1 MIWYLCVYKLYFNSI
16 KLNKD
21 YKAVEIVQSLDS
33 AGYILNRKIAEK
45 LLNANSKAWFIM
57 DDWVR
62 YKRHANVSVFGVI
75 PPILN
80 QNVSVFKS
88 NLMFSR
94 NNAVKSRTLK
104 YMLTRITYKI
114 IADAK
119 KYFWQIPFKGYI
131 RNKDI

>member
-1 MIWYLCVYKLYFNSI
+1 MEQFKSFITEAKNE
-16 KLNKD
+16 D
-21 YKAVEIVQSLDS
+21 YKVVEIVQSLDS
-33 AGYILNRKIAEK
+33 AGYIVNRKTAEK

-104 YMLTRITYKI
+104 YVITRITYKI
-114 IADAK
+114 IADVK
-119 KYFWQIPFKGYI
+119 KYCWLMPFKGYV
-131 RNKDI
+131 RNKDV